1 MSETPNGNWTIEVE
15 GVSKRFGKRRALN
28 NINLTVGKGEHVTV
42 FGPNGAGKTTLVGI
56 LSTLVK
62 PSAGTVLLDGI
73 DVHKAAVES
82 RRKIGLVGHQTLLY
96 DELTIYENLKFY
108 GTMYDVPD
116 IREQI
121 QSVIKWVRL
130 EDRLHDRVGILSRG
144 MQQRVSIARAVL
156 HSPPILLLDEP
167 EVGLD
172 PHAVMMVREVLGSLN
187 SGERTVIMTTHN
199 LQQGI
204 EMSDRVVILNEG
216 RIAYQ
221 EYTDKIDMADFKSIY
236 DQYTGQDG

>member
-1 MSETPNGNWTIEVE
+1 MSETPATDRAIEVE
-15 GVSKRFGKRRALN
+15 GVYKKFGKRRALN
-28 NINLTVGKGEHVTV
+28 DINLTVGKGEHVTI
-42 FGPNGAGKTTLVGI
+42 FGPNGAGKTTLVRI
-56 LSTLVK
+56 LSTLAK
-62 PSAGTVLLDGI
+62 PSAGTVRLDAEDI
-73 DVHKAAVES
+73 HKSATES

-116 IREQI
+116 IKTQI
-121 QSVIKWVRL
+121 RSVIRWVQL
-130 EDRLHDRVGILSRG
+130 EDRLHDRVGTLSRG

-156 HSPPILLLDEP
+156 HNPPVMLLDEP

-172 PHAVMMVREVLGSLN
+172 PHAVLMVREVLGSLN
-187 SGERTVIMTTHN
+187 AGERTVVMTTHN